1 MHGFLL
7 FCAWFFTYVSPDGR
21 YFISPLRINGSALES
36 IFSVLKHTSGGNL
49 SAIAYSPALGRLINR
64 KDLVVNQHSEKGYRD
79 QILNVDGQSVT
90 ADNQISVKCTNVSRS
105 LCQFSFPSTIAQSS
119 LCLLYTSPSP
129 RDQRGSRM
137 PSSA

>member
-7 FCAWFFTYVSPDGR
+7 CCAWFFTYVSPDGR

-79 QILNVDGQSVT
+79 QILNVDGQSIT

-105 LCQFSFPSTIAQSS
+105 LSVFFSFNHSTVLARRKAGQQ
-119 LCLLYTSPSP
+119 CLHNYRS
-129 RDQRGSRM
+129 
-137 PSSA
+137 

>member
-7 FCAWFFTYVSPDGR
+7 CCAWFFTYVSPDGR

-64 KDLVVNQHSEKGYRD
+64 KDLVVNRHSEKGYRD
-79 QILNVDGQSVT
+79 QILNVDGQSIT
-90 ADNQISVKCTNVSRS
+90 ADNQISVTGAQMFLGLCVSF
-105 LCQFSFPSTIAQSS
+105 LF
-119 LCLLYTSPSP
+119 L
-129 RDQRGSRM
+129 QR
-137 PSSA
+137 